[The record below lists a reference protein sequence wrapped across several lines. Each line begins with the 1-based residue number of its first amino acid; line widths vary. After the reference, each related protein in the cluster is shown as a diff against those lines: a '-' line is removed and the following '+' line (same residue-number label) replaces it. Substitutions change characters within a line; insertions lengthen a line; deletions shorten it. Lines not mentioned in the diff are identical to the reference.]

1 MSAVYIDSFL
11 PRQHLDWNETTHH
24 AKASLSSKCVL
35 LDDWHCP
42 KNGCRC
48 CWACCWVC
56 YSKRIEINI
65 HAYCVKYL
73 ENACVNACLDS
84 TVLLLYVN
92 MLKTWSFWMLQK
104 VVLSRHAWTKNTVL
118 KLKVVQLSKTC
129 LYTLQYFQPDLTIIR
144 IYFTRWLIRMNSYDL
159 TCWIVRILQ
168 VAIRLNL

>member
-1 MSAVYIDSFL
+1 MLMLLSML
-11 PRQHLDWNETTHH
+11 L
-24 AKASLSSKCVL
+24 SL
-35 LDDWHCP
+35 
-42 KNGCRC
+42 
-48 CWACCWVC
+48 C

-65 HAYCVKYL
+65 TCILCKIL
-73 ENACVNACLDS
+73 GKCMCVNACLDC

-144 IYFTRWLIRMNSYDL
+144 IYFTRWLICMNSYDL
-159 TCWIVRILQ
+159 TCTNSYDFCWIVHILQ
-168 VAIRLNL
+168 VANSFEFVEMTYT